1 MDDVLEYY
9 FNEKQFIKIYRLF
22 FWLNKFYRLLK
33 SYKLKFYVNEIYL
46 NHKSYKSHWHVIES
60 IYEIVS
66 IINITSIKRS
76 NRAS

>member
-1 MDDVLEYY
+1 MMCL
-9 FNEKQFIKIYRLF
+9 NTILMKSNLLRFIDYF